1 MTNQLIDSLSEASD
15 VSLFQERAVIPDL
28 EFELS
33 GGEEINIVSGEA
45 TSGDDTIV
53 GSDNNDAISGLS
65 GNDALFGALGNDFLN
80 GQDGN
85 DTLEGGGG
93 SDTLDGGRGN
103 DSLFGRRG
111 NDFLRAGLGADT
123 LNGGRGQDTL
133 DGGAGDDSLLGGGS
147 SDLLSGG
154 RGNDLLNGGR
164 GNDTLSGNRGD
175 DTLIGGRGDDLLD
188 GGEDNNTYNGN
199 SGADTFIIGTAQSFN
214 TVNAFSIEQ
223 GDQLALDNG
232 LTQDALSF
240 IDAEGG
246 TTIAVSE
253 TGDEIAFISNTS
265 AAVLTDNA
273 DTLFTTAAAEAIAVS
288 FNNISLPETINFGDT
303 GSVTLE
309 LTNTLGR
316 SFSGPVNLDLF
327 ISTDDDQDSI
337 SDERNDGLLRNLSV
351 EVDLAAGESTTVEL
365 DYENLSSVVAP
376 GSYHLLAG
384 VEGGDLTSELVS
396 ANGSNSVLT
405 WHATA
410 LNSIQQFGEDD
421 PNGIGIQPT
430 TGSRALGIV
439 QTSVFNAVNA
449 FDGQFESYLGL
460 NPGTPADGAS
470 TDAAVAG
477 AAVTALANV
486 FPANEEF
493 ANTLIAQLEK
503 SLGLDSSQVESLLT
517 AGGLESIL
525 GDVTPGEVV
534 PFFSAPFLSGSPD
547 VAADATADVPTDV
560 LDGFLLGVNAAS
572 QVIDAR
578 ADDGYVDF
586 FQGPDDPGSY
596 EQAGEFEGYTWTP
609 EIPLSPTTGD
619 PIFGDTPYARSPGW
633 GQIRTFSGNTVENF
647 LDNAGIDANG
657 DGLNLDGRPFANEI
671 DSVVGNFQQNL
682 YATEIEQVR
691 ELGALEST
699 DLTDVTR
706 SQDQTDVA
714 IFWSFDRQDT
724 FRPYGHL
731 HQIAQEAA
739 FREGADLAESARIL
753 GLTGIALADAGITAW
768 NQKYAEA
775 QPRPE
780 DVISGDG
787 QGTAIAEID
796 GLDETIADPFWQP
809 LLLDP
814 PFPDYLSGHSTFG
827 GAFGGVLNTL
837 FPEATDIQVVSQD
850 IVPGNGIFE
859 TSNDALFDIDDF
871 NPVRTFESYAEVG
884 AEDAVSRVFAGVH
897 VLESTQDAAIVGADI
912 GEFVADNLL
921 APVV

>member
-1 MTNQLIDSLSEASD
+1 MNDQIVDNLVGTGE
-15 VSLFQERAVIPDL
+15 SLFQSAAPLLD
-28 EFELS
+28 FEAAP
-33 GGEEINIVSGEA
+33 EETSIVVGEA
-45 TSGDDTIV
+45 TPGDDTIV
-53 GSDNNDAISGLS
+53 GSDNNDAISGLG
-65 GNDALFGALGNDFLN
+65 GNDLLFGGLGNDFLN
-80 GQDGN
+80 GQVGN
-85 DTLEGGGG
+85 DTLRGGSG
-93 SDTLDGGRGN
+93 SDTLDGGRGD
-103 DSLFGRRG
+103 DSLFGKRG
-111 NDFLRAGLGADT
+111 NDLLRAGLGNDF
-123 LNGGRGQDTL
+123 LNGGRGIDTL
-133 DGGAGDDSLLGGGS
+133 DGGAGDDSLVGEGGA
-147 SDLLSGG
+147 DLISGG
-154 RGNDLLNGGR
+154 RGNDTLDGGR
-164 GNDTLSGNRGD
+164 GNDTLSGNLGD
-175 DTLIGGRGDDLLD
+175 EAIRGGRGDDLLD
-188 GGEDNNTYNGN
+188 GGTGNNTYRGN
-199 SGADTFIIGTAQSFN
+199 QGADAFVIGGEDSFN
-214 TVNAFSIEQ
+214 TISDFRLEQ

-232 LTQDALSF
+232 LTPDALSF
-240 IDAEGG
+240 TDTEGG
-246 TTIAVSE
+246 TTIEVSE
-253 TGDEIAFISNTS
+253 TGDAIAFLSGVS
-265 AAVLTDNA
+265 ADVLTDNA
-273 DTLFTTAAAEAIAVS
+273 DTIFTTAAAEAISVR
-288 FNNISLPETINFGDT
+288 FDDISLPETINFGDT

-316 SFSGPVNLDLF
+316 SFSGPISLDLF

-337 SDERNDGLLRNLSV
+337 SDERNDGLLQNLSV
-351 EVDLAAGESTTVEL
+351 DVDLAAGESTTVEI

-376 GSYHLLAG
+376 GAYHLLAG

-410 LNSIQQFGEDD
+410 LNAIQQFGEDD

-449 FDGQFESYLGL
+449 FDGTYESYLGL
-460 NPGTPADGAS
+460 DPGAPATGAS
-470 TDAAVAG
+470 QDAAVAG
-477 AAVTALANV
+477 ASVTALASV
-486 FPANEEF
+486 FPANEAF
-493 ANTLIAQLEK
+493 AEDLVAQLEN
-503 SLGLDSSQVESLLT
+503 SLGLGTSQVESLLV
-517 AGGLESIL
+517 ASGLQSIL
-525 GDVTPGEVV
+525 GDVTPGEVL
-534 PFFSAPFLSGSPD
+534 PFHATPFLADGPD
-547 VAADATADVPTDV
+547 APAGEAADVPADI

-572 QVIDAR
+572 QIIDAR

-586 FQGPDDPGSY
+586 FQGPDDPNGY
-596 EQAGEFEGYTWTP
+596 GQAGEFEDYTWTP
-609 EIPLSPTTGD
+609 EIPFSPTTGE

-633 GQIRTFSGNTVENF
+633 GQIRTFSGNTVEDF
-647 LDNAGIDANG
+647 LNNAGIDLNG

-671 DSVVGNFQQNL
+671 DPVVGNFQKNL

-699 DLTDVTR
+699 DLTEVTR

-714 IFWSFDRQDT
+714 IFWSLDRQDT

-739 FREGADLAESARIL
+739 FRQGVDLAESARIL

-768 NQKYAEA
+768 NQKYVEA

-780 DVISGDG
+780 DIISGDG

-796 GLDETIADPFWQP
+796 GLAETIADSDWQP

-859 TSNDALFDIDDF
+859 TTNDALFDIDDF
-871 NPVRTFESYAEVG
+871 GPVRTFESYAEVG

-897 VLESTQDAAIVGADI
+897 VLESTQDAVIVGADI
-912 GEFVADNLL
+912 GEYVADNLL